1 MGKSKGSAL
10 SSSKSSDNPNRK
22 ASDVK
27 YKGGNL
33 RDRATINRLQMYR
46 GGKPIR
52 NKKGKIVGG
61 VLMMRNKVGGQAITG
76 ATGRTQPDRRWFGN
90 TRVISQVDLDRFREE
105 MTTRAADPFSV
116 ILRRKKIPMGLLV
129 DTEKVQRMNLLQTET
144 YQATF
149 GAKSTRKRPKLSA
162 GVMEAAMG
170 GVAGGSGVGG
180 DYASLLERV
189 NVDQAKYQAP
199 GHTDGAL
206 VEEAEFRVERRHD
219 LFDKGQSRRIWGE
232 LYKVIDCSDV
242 VIQVLDARNIP
253 GTRCDHL
260 EKHLKKNASHK
271 HLILIVNKCDLVPA
285 WVVRRWVKI
294 LSASYPTLAFH
305 ASITNSFGKGSLI
318 NLLRQYAKLHQD
330 KKQISVGVVGYPNV
344 GKSSIIN
351 TLKSK
356 KVCKVAPIP
365 GETKVWQYITLMKRI
380 YLIDCPGIVYDTGD
394 DETAIVLKGV
404 VRAERL
410 PDPTEFIAPI
420 LELVKPEYMVR
431 TYGIKEWK
439 DALDFMTKVA
449 KRTGKLV
456 KGGEPD
462 LNNVAVSI
470 INDFQRGKLPHFV
483 APPPKEGEEEGD
495 EAGEEDWIEGG
506 LVELA
511 ADAAEKEEE
520 EDDGDGNEEENEEEE
535 EAEDEEE
542 EEEEEEVEEEEE
554 EEDASEDEEEE
565 DKKEEGEEA
574 EKAQVIVEKA
584 AQRSSKRGG
593 SRTAV
598 ARAIKK
604 PSAARTTTAKVGS
617 LKKDSTAT
625 ISTTTTRGKIM
636 NKGNP
641 IAAVKKKAVARQQ
654 KMQELQQQQPQLK
667 KKRGLEVAV
676 EAPASWDDL

>member
-1 MGKSKGSAL
+1 MGKPKGSAL

-170 GVAGGSGVGG
+170 GVAGGSGVRG

-189 NVDQAKYQAP
+189 TVDQAKYQAP
-199 GHTDGAL
+199 EHTDGAL

-232 LYKVIDCSDV
+232 LYKVLDCSDV

-420 LELVKPEYMVR
+420 LELVKPEYIVR
-431 TYGIKEWK
+431 TYGVKEWK

-449 KRTGKLV
+449 KKTGKLV

-462 LNNVAVSI
+462 LNNVAVSL

-483 APPPKEGEEEGD
+483 APPPKDG
-495 EAGEEDWIEGG
+495 
-506 LVELA
+506 
-511 ADAAEKEEE
+511 EEE
-520 EDDGDGNEEENEEEE
+520 EDEGGEEGWMDGEMAEATEKKEEGDDRDEDEEEDEEDEEDEDEDEDEEEE
-535 EAEDEEE
+535 EDENEDEEE
-542 EEEEEEVEEEEE
+542 EKVDGEEEEEEVEVVV
-554 EEDASEDEEEE
+554 
-565 DKKEEGEEA
+565 EEA
-574 EKAQVIVEKA
+574 V
-584 AQRSSKRGG
+584 QRSSKRGG
-593 SRTAV
+593 NRAAA
-598 ARAIKK
+598 ARGCKK
-604 PSAARTTTAKVGS
+604 TSAA
-617 LKKDSTAT
+617 
-625 ISTTTTRGKIM
+625 STTTT
-636 NKGNP
+636 KGGSMKRDTP
-641 IAAVKKKAVARQQ
+641 IAAVKTKAAVRQQ
-654 KMQELQQQQPQLK
+654 KMQERQQQQPQLSK
-667 KKRGLEVAV
+667 KQGLEVAV
-676 EAPASWDDL
+676 EAPANWDDL

>member
-1 MGKSKGSAL
+1 M
-10 SSSKSSDNPNRK
+10 
-22 ASDVK
+22 
-27 YKGGNL
+27 
-33 RDRATINRLQMYR
+33 
-46 GGKPIR
+46 
-52 NKKGKIVGG
+52 
-61 VLMMRNKVGGQAITG
+61 
-76 ATGRTQPDRRWFGN
+76 
-90 TRVISQVDLDRFREE
+90 
-105 MTTRAADPFSV
+105 
-116 ILRRKKIPMGLLV
+116 
-129 DTEKVQRMNLLQTET
+129 
-144 YQATF
+144 
-149 GAKSTRKRPKLSA
+149 
-162 GVMEAAMG
+162 
-170 GVAGGSGVGG
+170 
-180 DYASLLERV
+180 
-189 NVDQAKYQAP
+189 
-199 GHTDGAL
+199 
-206 VEEAEFRVERRHD
+206 
-219 LFDKGQSRRIWGE
+219 
-232 LYKVIDCSDV
+232 
-242 VIQVLDARNIP
+242 
-253 GTRCDHL
+253 
-260 EKHLKKNASHK
+260 KKNASHK

-542 EEEEEEVEEEEE
+542 EEEEVEVEEEEE